1 MTKAVGIWV
10 SLDLLWSDDK
20 VLSVRSGLNIYKMA
34 NTGLVWRTIGG
45 PMDNPIT
52 RRTFLGTTVTAGGAW
67 YASKVLAPWAFAA
80 SREDW
85 PKLPPVRIYKVYA
98 GRTGDMYL
106 AHPTEELAK
115 FEQYFAD
122 IEKKCGDIKF
132 VGGDMIPPANV
143 DELAEKVRAADAVML
158 VHLSAHGGDAPVLGK
173 LIDVGLPTVLFSQPF
188 SGHGWM
194 YFPQWHKQGKKVVL
208 LPTSDW
214 TEIDR
219 LVGLLRVPAW
229 LKQTRI
235 IAWGPPQ
242 GTAGAC
248 SAEQI
253 KKRFGAELV
262 SVSNDRVQEMM
273 KAIDP
278 KAAEAEAEEYWIRQ
292 ARAIVE
298 PTRPEIIESARLF
311 LAIKEL
317 MIQEKAQ
324 AVTSSHCMGN
334 PRGCLTFSKL
344 NDLGFVGAC
353 EGDMDSTLTMLMFA
367 YAFRVPGFITDPV
380 IDKAKNAM
388 VHFHCTSATKMD
400 GPQGQRLPFT
410 IRTQTDSKGG
420 VALQVENRVGQAV
433 TCAKLVDLNTMLI
446 TPGKIIETSTSPLA
460 CRTQFAQSVPDAR
473 RLFLNWGENVIQGG
487 VMTLLHRVVFYGD
500 YMSEI
505 RDLGDLMGF
514 KVIEEGGVA

>member
-1 MTKAVGIWV
+1 
-10 SLDLLWSDDK
+10 
-20 VLSVRSGLNIYKMA
+20 MA
-34 NTGLVWRTIGG
+34 A
-45 PMDNPIT
+45 
-52 RRTFLGTTVTAGGAW
+52 TAT
-67 YASKVLAPWAFAA
+67 
-80 SREDW
+80 DW
-85 PKLPPVRIYKVYA
+85 PKLPPARIYKIYA

-106 AHPTEELAK
+106 ARPTEELSK
-115 FEQYFAD
+115 FEQYFATL
-122 IEKKCGDIKF
+122 EKTLGDVKF

-143 DELAEKVRAADAVML
+143 DQLADKVRDADAIML

-194 YFPQWHKQGKKVVL
+194 YFSQWHKQGKKVVL
-208 LPTSDW
+208 LPSSDW
-214 TEIDR
+214 GELDR
-219 LVGLLRVPAW
+219 AVGLLRVPAW
-229 LKQTRI
+229 MKRSRI

-242 GTAGAC
+242 GTAVAC

-253 KKRFGAELV
+253 QKRFGAELI
-262 SVSNDRVQEMM
+262 SVSNDRVQEMI

-278 KAAEAEAEEYWIRQ
+278 KAAEAEAEEYWLSK
-292 ARAIVE
+292 AKKIVE
-298 PTRPEIIESARLF
+298 PSRQEIIDSARLY

-317 MIQEKAQ
+317 MIQERAQ
-324 AVTSSHCMGN
+324 AITSSHCMGN

-380 IDKAKNAM
+380 IDKSKGAM

-400 GPQGQRLPFT
+400 GPNGPRLPFT

-420 VALQVENRVGQAV
+420 VALEVENRVGQPV
-433 TCAKLVDLNTMLI
+433 TCAKLVNLDTLLF
-446 TPGKIIETSTSPLA
+446 TPGKISETSTSPMA
-460 CRTQFAQSVPDAR
+460 CRTQFAQSVPDAQ
-473 RLFLNWGENVIQGG
+473 RLFLNWGEDVIKGG

-500 YMSEI
+500 YTAAI

-514 KVIEEGGVA
+514 KVIEEGGPAQRA

>member
-1 MTKAVGIWV
+1 MNNQT
-10 SLDLLWSDDK
+10 
-20 VLSVRSGLNIYKMA
+20 M
-34 NTGLVWRTIGG
+34 
-45 PMDNPIT
+45 T
-52 RRTFLGTTVTAGGAW
+52 RRSFLRTTAAAGGALC
-67 YASKVLAPWAFAA
+67 ASKIFVPWAFAA
-80 SREDW
+80 DQADW
-85 PKLPPVRIYKVYA
+85 PKLPPARIYKVYV
-98 GRTGDMYL
+98 GRTGDEYL

-115 FEQYFAD
+115 FEKYLAGL
-122 IEKKCGDIKF
+122 EKKFGDIKF
-132 VGGDMIPPANV
+132 IGGDMIPPANA
-143 DELAEKVRAADAVML
+143 DQLAEKIRDADAL
-158 VHLSAHGGDAPVLGK
+158 LLIHLSAHGGETPVLGK

-194 YFPQWHKQGKKVVL
+194 DFPQWHEQGKNVIL

-214 TEIDR
+214 KEIDR
-219 LVGLLRVPAW
+219 AVGLLRVPAW

-235 IAWGPPQ
+235 IAWGAPQ
-242 GTAGAC
+242 GTAAAC

-253 KKRFGAELV
+253 KTELGAELI
-262 SVSNDRVQEMM
+262 SVSNERVHQMM
-273 KAIDP
+273 KDIDP
-278 KAAEAEAEEYWIRQ
+278 KAAEAEAEEYWISK

-298 PTRPEIIESARLF
+298 PKRPEIIESARLF

-324 AVTSSHCMGN
+324 AVAGSHCMGD

-367 YAFRVPGFITDPV
+367 YAFHLPGFISDPV

-388 VHFHCTSATKMD
+388 VHFHCTSATKMHGAT
-400 GPQGQRLPFT
+400 GPRLPFT

-420 VALQVENRVGQAV
+420 VALQVRHRVGQPV
-433 TCAKLVDLNTMLI
+433 TCAKFVNLDTMLM
-446 TPGKIIETSTSPLA
+446 TSGKILETSTSPLA
-460 CRTQFAQSVPDAR
+460 CRTQFAQSVPNAQ
-473 RLFLNWGENVIQGG
+473 RLFLDWGENKIQGD

-500 YMSEI
+500 HTQAI

-514 KVIEEGGVA
+514 EVIEEGGVA

>member
-1 MTKAVGIWV
+1 
-10 SLDLLWSDDK
+10 
-20 VLSVRSGLNIYKMA
+20 LNNQTM
-34 NTGLVWRTIGG
+34 
-45 PMDNPIT
+45 T
-52 RRTFLGTTVTAGGAW
+52 RRSFLGTTVAAGGALC
-67 YASKVLAPWAFAA
+67 ASKIFAPWAFAA
-80 SREDW
+80 GQENW
-85 PKLPPVRIYKVYA
+85 PKLPPARICKVYA

-106 AHPTEELAK
+106 AHPTDQIEK
-115 FEQYFAD
+115 FEAYFAGL
-122 IEKKCGDIKF
+122 EKKFGDVKF
-132 VGGDMIPPANV
+132 IGGDLIPPADV
-143 DELAEKVRAADAVML
+143 DQLAGKIRDADAVL
-158 VHLSAHGGDAPVLGK
+158 LIHLSGHGGDAPVLGK
-173 LIDVGLPTVLFSQPF
+173 LIEVGLPTVLFSQPF

-194 YFPQWHKQGKKVVL
+194 YFPQWRKQGKKVIL
-208 LPTSDW
+208 LPSSDW
-214 TEIDR
+214 SEIDR
-219 LVGLLRVPAW
+219 AVGLLRAPAW

-235 IAWGPPQ
+235 IAWGSPL
-242 GTAGAC
+242 GTASAC

-253 KKRFGAELV
+253 KKRLGAELI
-262 SVSNDRVQEMM
+262 SVSNDRVQQMM

-278 KAAEAEAEEYWIRQ
+278 KAAEAEAEEYWISQ
-292 ARAIVE
+292 AKAIVE
-298 PTRPEIIESARLF
+298 PKRPEIIESARLF
-311 LAIKEL
+311 LALKEL

-334 PRGCLTFSKL
+334 PRGLLAFSKL
-344 NDLGFVGAC
+344 NDLGLVGAC

-400 GPQGQRLPFT
+400 GSKGKRLPFT
-410 IRTQTDSKGG
+410 IRNQTDSKGG
-420 VALQVENRVGQAV
+420 VALEVENRVGQPV
-433 TCAKLVDLNTMLI
+433 TCAKLVNLDTLLF
-446 TPGKIIETSTSPLA
+446 TPGKILETSTSPLA

-500 YMSEI
+500 HAEAI